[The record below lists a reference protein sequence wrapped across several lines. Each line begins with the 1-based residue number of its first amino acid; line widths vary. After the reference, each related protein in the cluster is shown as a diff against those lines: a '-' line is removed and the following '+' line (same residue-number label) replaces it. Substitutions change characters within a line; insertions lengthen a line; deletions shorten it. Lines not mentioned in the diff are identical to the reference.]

1 LLGAAEA
8 GGFDLRRH
16 ENIMFSPP
24 VPKPGDIYAPTR
36 VLLAPSV
43 EEPFGRVACEALL
56 NGIPPLV
63 SGRGGLPEAVN
74 GAGFV
79 LPLPPGYTIAA
90 KQPLEPADVRPWIE
104 VIERLYDDEAFY
116 QEQCERAREASRV
129 YLPENLAPKDVRFFR
144 NLVAGIAP

>member
-1 LLGAAEA
+1 MLGAAEA

-16 ENIMFSPP
+16 ENIVFSPP
-24 VPKPGDIYAPTR
+24 VPKSSDIHDPTR

-43 EEPFGRVACEALL
+43 EQPSGRATREARL
-56 NGIPPLV
+56 NGIPPLL
-63 SGRGGLPEAVN
+63 SDRGGLPETVN

-90 KQPLEPADVRPWIE
+90 KQPLEPAGVRPWIE

-116 QEQCERAREASRV
+116 REQCGRAREASRV
-129 YLPENLAPKDVRFFR
+129 YLPENLAPKDVEFFR
-144 NLVAGIAP
+144 NLVAGTAP